1 MMRYDFDQLINRHNT
16 YSTQWDYISDR
27 FGRNDILPF
36 SISDTDFAV
45 PKEIQDAVR
54 QRIEHPIYGYT
65 RWNHEDYKQNI
76 VDWFKKRNRVN
87 IEPDWIAYSPSVVF
101 TISTFIRMM
110 SNEGDTVA
118 VFSPMYDAFY
128 GAIEKN
134 DRFLAPVRL
143 GSAQEGYVIDW
154 DSLTTILSQPRTKI
168 LLLTNPHNPT
178 GKVFTRQELYRISE
192 LCDQY
197 HIFMISDDIH
207 RDIVYKPNHY
217 CPLTEVRQHQ
227 MVLCCSASKTF
238 NTPGLIGS
246 YLFEPD
252 TELYR
257 KFLIELKQKNALS
270 SVSIFG
276 MISQMAAYKNG
287 SEYVDQMVD
296 YLHQNLLI
304 LNDFLINQHLNIDF
318 VLPQGTYLAWLK
330 VDRLGY
336 SANELQNR
344 LVNKG
349 KVGIMSGKTY
359 GDSNYLRMNIACPR
373 KKLLDGLKRLRLGL
387 AD

>member
-1 MMRYDFDQLINRHNT
+1 
-16 YSTQWDYISDR
+16 
-27 FGRNDILPF
+27 
-36 SISDTDFAV
+36 

-134 DRFLAPVRL
+134 DRFLALVRL
-143 GSAQEGYVIDW
+143 GSVQEGYVIDW
-154 DSLTTILSQPRTKI
+154 DSLTTILSQLRTKI

-207 RDIVYKPNHY
+207 R
-217 CPLTEVRQHQ
+217 
-227 MVLCCSASKTF
+227 
-238 NTPGLIGS
+238 
-246 YLFEPD
+246 
-252 TELYR
+252 
-257 KFLIELKQKNALS
+257 
-270 SVSIFG
+270 
-276 MISQMAAYKNG
+276 
-287 SEYVDQMVD
+287 
-296 YLHQNLLI
+296 
-304 LNDFLINQHLNIDF
+304 
-318 VLPQGTYLAWLK
+318 
-330 VDRLGY
+330 
-336 SANELQNR
+336 
-344 LVNKG
+344 
-349 KVGIMSGKTY
+349 
-359 GDSNYLRMNIACPR
+359 
-373 KKLLDGLKRLRLGL
+373 
-387 AD
+387 